1 MYAVE
6 YFEVECPE
14 PLGGEYYK
22 QIANDVLLDHNLLRV
37 VHKLH
42 IYVDPGVPIF
52 VAVGVLH
59 KITTLVRVRDFAAV
73 NPLAGKIT
81 LALASETYLAPM
93 LRIFL
98 ERFGQDHVEQSDR
111 FTVILRDVTVDP
123 REVEDIVVA
132 DPSESVYKDLIYALK
147 CIAPEGFRIRR
158 ERYSKEQGK
167 FSFVASEDTLAADVD
182 ALVMTKF
189 AKMGEEMP

>member
-14 PLGGEYYK
+14 PLGAEYYK

-37 VHKLH
+37 IHKLH

-59 KITTLVRVRDFAAV
+59 KITSVVRVRDFAAV

-81 LALASETYLAPM
+81 LSLASETYLAPM
-93 LRIFL
+93 LKIFL
-98 ERFGQDHVEQSDR
+98 SRFGQDHVEQADR
-111 FTVILRDVTVDP
+111 FTVVLRDVAVEAK
-123 REVEDIVVA
+123 EVEDIVVA
-132 DPSESVYKDLIYALK
+132 DPSESVFLDLIYALK
-147 CIAPEGFRIRR
+147 CIAPEGFRVRR
-158 ERYSKEQGK
+158 ELYSKEQGK
-167 FSFVASEDTLAADVD
+167 FYFVASEDTLAADVE
-182 ALVMTKF
+182 ALVRSKF
-189 AKMGEEMP
+189 DAMGEELP

>member
-1 MYAVE
+1 MHAVE

-14 PLGGEYYK
+14 PAGGEYYR

-37 VHKLH
+37 IHKLH
-42 IYVDPGVPIF
+42 IYVDPGLPIF

-73 NPLAGKIT
+73 NQLMGKIMLV
-81 LALASETYLAPM
+81 LAEETYLAPM
-93 LRIFL
+93 LKIFL
-98 ERFGQDHVEQSDR
+98 SRFGQDHVEQADR
-111 FTVILRDVTVDP
+111 FTVVLRDVAVEA

-147 CIAPEGFRIRR
+147 CIAPEGFRVRR
-158 ERYSKEQGK
+158 EYYTKGK
-167 FSFVASEDTLAADVD
+167 FYFVASEDTLTDEVD
-182 ALVMTKF
+182 SLVRSKF
-189 AKMGEEMP
+189 ALMGEVMP